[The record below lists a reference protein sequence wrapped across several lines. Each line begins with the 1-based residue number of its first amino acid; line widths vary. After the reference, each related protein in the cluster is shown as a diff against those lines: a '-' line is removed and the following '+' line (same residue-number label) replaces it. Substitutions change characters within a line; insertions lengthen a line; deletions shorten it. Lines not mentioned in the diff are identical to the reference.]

1 MKNFIEALNRPAD
14 AYNHQLKGV
23 SWALVVT
30 TILVTTIFE
39 AILRGFTGMDILHT
53 LTVIILGVGS
63 YLIISFVLWLI
74 CRIFGSRTPLAVYVK
89 TWGISFFPNVICA
102 MVVAVTEV
110 YFYVF
115 WNSALWGMILSI
127 VFVGILFWKII
138 LYVIFLR
145 EVAGMGGIK
154 LMGAFIVIALIVGVL
169 TAVNGYVGLKTPIL

>member
-23 SWALVVT
+23 SWVLVIT
-30 TILVTTIFE
+30 TILVTTVFE
-39 AILRGFTGMDILHT
+39 ALLRGFTGMDTLHT
-53 LTVIILGVGS
+53 LTVIILGIGS

-74 CRIFGSRTPLAVYVK
+74 CRIFGSRTTLAVYIK
-89 TWGISFFPNVICA
+89 TWGISFFPNIICA

-127 VFVGILFWKII
+127 VFMGILFWKII

-145 EVAGMGGIK
+145 EVAGLKGIK
-154 LMGAFIVIALIVGVL
+154 LMAAFVIIAVIIGAMA
-169 TAVNGYVGLKTPIL
+169 AANGYLGLKTPIL